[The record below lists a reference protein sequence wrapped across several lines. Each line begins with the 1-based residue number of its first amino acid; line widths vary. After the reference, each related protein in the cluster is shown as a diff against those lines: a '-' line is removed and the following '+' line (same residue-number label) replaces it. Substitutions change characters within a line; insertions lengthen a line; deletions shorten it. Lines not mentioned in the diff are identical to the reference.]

1 MQIDIQKISKLIKII
16 SDSDITELELK
27 EGEEQIKITRTAQVV
42 QAPVVA
48 TYAPQPQVI
57 AQAQAPEAP
66 KAQASEEPKDAPVS
80 GHVMKSPMVGT
91 FYSAANP
98 ESPAFVQEGSQVKEG
113 DTVCI
118 IEAMK
123 MMSEVPAPEDC
134 IVEEVLVEN
143 GTFVG
148 FESPLFKVK
157 EIC

>member
-1 MQIDIQKISKLIKII
+1 MQIDIQKISKLIKIV

-123 MMSEVPAPEDC
+123 MMNKIEADKSGV
-134 IVEEVLVEN
+134 IKKILVEN
-143 GTFVG
+143 GSTVEFAQ
-148 FESPLFKVK
+148 PLFII
-157 EIC
+157 E